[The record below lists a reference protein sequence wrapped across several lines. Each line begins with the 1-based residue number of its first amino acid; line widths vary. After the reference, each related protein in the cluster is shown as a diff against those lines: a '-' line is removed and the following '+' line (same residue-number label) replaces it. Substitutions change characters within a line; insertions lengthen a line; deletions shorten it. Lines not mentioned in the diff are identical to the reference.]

1 MIYADSL
8 FHFFQR
14 LSYNQHR
21 TSAGVTKSDLMWSGS
36 DRRVINLATRK
47 VKNTLGNR
55 AVRYFKDKCPDLSV
69 RLRDWD
75 VSNNIYRRN
84 DLKRAMV
91 VGAIML
97 VFS

>member
-1 MIYADSL
+1 M
-8 FHFFQR
+8 
-14 LSYNQHR
+14 
-21 TSAGVTKSDLMWSGS
+21 TKSDLMWSGS

-75 VSNNIYRRN
+75 VSNNIYRDNERE
-84 DLKRAMV
+84 RAIIV
-91 VGAIML
+91 DAIML